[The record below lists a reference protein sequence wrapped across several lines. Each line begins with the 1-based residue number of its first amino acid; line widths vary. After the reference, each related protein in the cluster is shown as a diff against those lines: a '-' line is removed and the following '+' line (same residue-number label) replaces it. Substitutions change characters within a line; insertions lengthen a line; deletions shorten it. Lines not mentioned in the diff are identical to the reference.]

1 METLETTKAT
11 LRDLSVTDLTGAIKH
26 LQGLIPGS
34 APKKKDILA
43 LHGRLESVNAERR
56 NNLITFDD
64 LDIKTSRIRFDFLSL
79 LEVLKEEDFKEV
91 TTPAEKQVAA
101 VPKFMFVYDVEE
113 ETSATKLNKHL
124 FLYKRNGK
132 LKTYNVHSD
141 SNGGEVLAE
150 AKKQLEDTDYII
162 CLVTLNLLTD
172 EKWLN
177 FIFDS
182 LNAGKR
188 VIPVRIADISLEES
202 GLEKYRSLPS
212 QNRTISAFK
221 NEDAA
226 YADIAA
232 EIVRLLPR

>member
-11 LRDLSVTDLTGAIKH
+11 LRDLSTSDLNGALKH

-34 APKKKDILA
+34 APKKKDILI
-43 LHGRLESVNAERR
+43 LQGRLESVNAERR
-56 NNLITFDD
+56 NNLITYDEV
-64 LDIKTSRIRFDFLSL
+64 DIRISRIRFDFLSL

-91 TTPAEKQVAA
+91 ATPAKRQ
-101 VPKFMFVYDVEE
+101 VPKFMIVYEVNDEE
-113 ETSATKLNKHL
+113 YATKLNKHL
-124 FLYKRNGK
+124 FLQKRNGK
-132 LKTYNVHSD
+132 LITYNVHSD
-141 SNGGEVLAE
+141 IMWGDPMIE
-150 AKKQLEDTDYII
+150 AQKQLADTDYII
-162 CLVTLNLLTD
+162 CLYT
-172 EKWLN
+172 LN
-177 FIFDS
+177 FITSMWIDFAWES
-182 LNAGKR
+182 VNAGKR
-188 VIPVRIADISLEES
+188 IIVVRIADISLEES

>member
-11 LRDLSVTDLTGAIKH
+11 LRDLCVTDLNGALKQ

-34 APKKKDILA
+34 APKKKEVFT
-43 LHGRLESVNAERR
+43 LHGRLESVNSERR
-56 NNLITFDD
+56 NNLITFDEV
-64 LDIKTSRIRFDFLSL
+64 DIRTSRIRFDFLSL

-91 TTPAEKQVAA
+91 TTPAEKQVSA

-113 ETSATKLNKHL
+113 EAFATKLNKHL

-141 SNGGEVLAE
+141 ANGGEILEE
-150 AKKQLEDTDYII
+150 AKKQLADTDYII
-162 CLVTLNLLTD
+162 CLVTLNLITG
-172 EKWLN
+172 EWLD

-182 LNAGKR
+182 LHDGKR
-188 VIPVRIADISLEES
+188 VIPVRIADISLDGS

>member
-34 APKKKDILA
+34 APKKKDILT
-43 LHGRLESVNAERR
+43 LYGRLESVNSERR

-91 TTPAEKQVAA
+91 TTPVEKKVAA

-113 ETSATKLNKHL
+113 EAFATKLNKHL
-124 FLYKRNGK
+124 YLYKRNGK
-132 LKTYNVHSD
+132 LKTYNIHAD
-141 SNGGEVLAE
+141 ANGGEVLEE

-162 CLVTLNLLTD
+162 CLVTLNLLTG
-172 EKWLN
+172 EWLD
-177 FIFDS
+177 FIWDS

-188 VIPVRIADISLEES
+188 VIPVRIADISLDES